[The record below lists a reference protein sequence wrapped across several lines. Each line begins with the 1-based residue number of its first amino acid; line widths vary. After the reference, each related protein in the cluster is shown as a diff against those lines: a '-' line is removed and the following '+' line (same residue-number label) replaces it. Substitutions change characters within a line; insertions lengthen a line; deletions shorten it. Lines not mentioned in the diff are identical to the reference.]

1 MDMESKTDQIMKR
14 SSPTLLLSELANS
27 AYQKSMSI
35 FGSNP
40 VVDVSSYLGLDFLS
54 SDPKQQ

>member
-1 MDMESKTDQIMKR
+1 MESPSDQIMKR
-14 SSPTLLLSELANS
+14 SSPTLLLSQLANS

-40 VVDVSSYLGLDFLS
+40 VADVSSYLAFDFLS
-54 SDPKQQ
+54 SDSRQE